1 MTRQSNISV
10 VGLGKLGTP
19 LAACLASKGFNVIGV
34 DTDPVKI
41 EWLSSGKVPFF
52 EPGLQEMVQSNRERL
67 MFTQEID
74 GAVIS
79 SSVTFIVVATPSEPD
94 GSFSLC
100 HVLSACEGIG
110 RALRAK
116 QGFHLFVLTST
127 VMPGATGNAV
137 QRALENASG
146 KRCGLDFG
154 LCYNPEFI
162 ALGSVIHDFLNPDFI
177 LIGESDGRS
186 GQMLEALYGAVCENS
201 PPVVRMNFVNAELTK
216 ISVNT
221 FVTTKISFA
230 NMLAGICERLPQANV
245 DVVTSALGLDSRIGR
260 KYLKGAVGY
269 GGPCFP
275 RDNRALAALAHQI
288 GTKAS
293 LAEMTDE
300 VNRRE
305 VQRLASLI
313 KSRMSN
319 HGTLGVLG
327 LAYKPHTDVAEQSQ
341 GLLLAEAL
349 ASENISVVA
358 YDPAA
363 MANAQRAL
371 NGRVRMAGSVEAC
384 VHEADVIAIMTPWDC
399 FKLLEPRLLYRPSR
413 PRVLIDSW
421 RLLDPERFAKVTEY
435 VSLGVGPENID

>member
-1 MTRQSNISV
+1 
-10 VGLGKLGTP
+10 
-19 LAACLASKGFNVIGV
+19 
-34 DTDPVKI
+34 
-41 EWLSSGKVPFF
+41 
-52 EPGLQEMVQSNRERL
+52 
-67 MFTQEID
+67 
-74 GAVIS
+74 
-79 SSVTFIVVATPSEPD
+79 
-94 GSFSLC
+94 
-100 HVLSACEGIG
+100 
-110 RALRAK
+110 
-116 QGFHLFVLTST
+116 
-127 VMPGATGNAV
+127 MPGATGNAV